1 MTSAWVGRQGDEA
14 ELYTRYAPKLRR
26 IVAHQ
31 VRTSSA
37 NVEDA
42 CSHAWLQMLRYQPAR
57 ETLLSWLVRT
67 GTREAV
73 KLDRRARRDDELLD
87 ATDERHTV
95 TLSIAARLDVLA
107 AFEAIVDARL
117 RAREAAHAAHG
128 RAAVI
133 TRNAS
138 CETRAGVSSPTP
150 RPPQGR
156 AIVGWRAERAV
167 ARTCWRRLRPRLQG
181 GRQRPVRRA
190 APRRSGARR
199 AQLRGDVGDLKCASP
214 GRIRIS
220 GLANGLC
227 HERVLA
233 TPLPGRNV

>member
-14 ELYTRYAPKLRR
+14 ELYARYAAKLRR

-95 TLSIAARLDVLA
+95 TVSIAACLDVLA
-107 AFEAIVDARL
+107 AFEAIADARL
-117 RAREAAHAAHG
+117 RAREATHAAHG
-128 RAAVI
+128 RAPAV
-133 TRNAS
+133 TR
-138 CETRAGVSSPTP
+138 ETQA
-150 RPPQGR
+150 
-156 AIVGWRAERAV
+156 
-167 ARTCWRRLRPRLQG
+167 
-181 GRQRPVRRA
+181 
-190 APRRSGARR
+190 ARR
-199 AQLRGDVGDLKCASP
+199 APASAARRRDLRRRERSSP
-214 GRIRIS
+214 GVLSALSRVRDWRRWWWRRRGYGVTWTTS
-220 GLANGLC
+220 DGLRPGAYAYPDSRTVSAMNG
-227 HERVLA
+227 
-233 TPLPGRNV
+233 